1 MNGVTI
7 GELRKFLEK
16 LPKEFD
22 DYGMVNGEVV
32 KIENE
37 YYARVD
43 KPIIQ
48 IEIDEQSKEFLL
60 LHQSQEELNDIMKE
74 IHGNT

>member
-1 MNGVTI
+1 
-7 GELRKFLEK
+7 
-16 LPKEFD
+16 
-22 DYGMVNGEVV
+22 MVNGEVV
-32 KIENE
+32 KIDNE

-43 KPIIQ
+43 KPIIK

-60 LHQSQEELNDIMKE
+60 LHQSEKELNDIMKE